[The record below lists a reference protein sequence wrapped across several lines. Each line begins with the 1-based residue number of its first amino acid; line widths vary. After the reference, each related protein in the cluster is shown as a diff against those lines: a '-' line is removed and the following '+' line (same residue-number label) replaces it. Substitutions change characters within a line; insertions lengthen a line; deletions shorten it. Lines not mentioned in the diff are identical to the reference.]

1 MMVPYKMKKKLKL
14 LFMLRLLVATLFLCL
29 GLVAIE
35 ESLVLFTL
43 IVAILFL
50 SMLYVVW
57 LVAGKHLYYL
67 AGTQI
72 VLDLILESI
81 LMYFTGGF
89 DSVFS
94 VLMVLTIFS
103 AGIIMQPKHGLVAA
117 FLGSILF
124 VIMFISQQW
133 QSPTDLVYAGYISY
147 VKVSIFLLV
156 GFLSAAF
163 ARQVSDMEQELRL
176 RERLSYLGEM
186 AAQLAHEI
194 RNPLMSITGAVELI
208 HRNAQNHL
216 SDNDKKLMQTI
227 QTESHRLSKL
237 LTEVLDYTRDEKLDT
252 QNTRIAQ
259 VLDDIFLSFSQNP
272 KMNCGVQ
279 ITKFYQRHDHKAEID
294 RDKMKQVF
302 INIIENSM
310 EAMPDGG
317 TLTIASIQDNG
328 MIKISFADTGR
339 GMNREQQKKVFQPFY
354 TEKTGGSGIG
364 LALAQKITRYHG
376 GRVTFDTQEK
386 KGTTFHVFLP
396 AA

>member
-1 MMVPYKMKKKLKL
+1 MVPYKMKKKLKL

>member
-1 MMVPYKMKKKLKL
+1 MAPNKMTKKLKL

-50 SMLYVVW
+50 STLYVVW
-57 LVAGKHLYYL
+57 LVTGKHLYYL
-67 AGTQI
+67 ASVQI
-72 VLDLILESI
+72 ALDLILETI

-94 VLMVLTIFS
+94 ALMVLTIFS
-103 AGIIMQPKHGLVAA
+103 AGVIMQPRDGLVASL
-117 FLGSILF
+117 LGSILF
-124 VIMFISQQW
+124 VIMFILQHW
-133 QSPTDLVYAGYISY
+133 QTPTDLVYAGYISY

-163 ARQVSDMEQELRL
+163 ARQVSNMEQELRL

-208 HRNAQNHL
+208 HRSTKNHL

-237 LTEVLDYTRDEKLDT
+237 LTEVLNYTRDEKLDT
-252 QNTRIAQ
+252 KNTLIAQ
-259 VLDDIFLSFSQNP
+259 VLDEIFLSFGQNP
-272 KMNCGVQ
+272 KMNGRVQ
-279 ITKFYQRHDHKAEID
+279 ITKVYQKHDYKAEID
-294 RDKMKQVF
+294 QDKIKQVF

-310 EAMPDGG
+310 EAMPGGG
-317 TLTIASIQDNG
+317 TLTVDSVQDNG

-339 GMNREQQKKVFQPFY
+339 GMSREEQKKIFQPFHS
-354 TEKTGGSGIG
+354 EKTGGSGIG

-396 AA
+396 AV